1 MKKVFA
7 VGLIMTVLMLN
18 LTWGVEIAQADDNVP
33 VLDADSAVLMDARTG
48 QVLFAKNKDKKE
60 YPASITKVMTGL
72 LALEYADTRAI
83 ITMSRQA
90 VFSIT
95 RGSSHIALDTDE
107 KLALEDALYALA
119 IESANDTANG
129 IAEYIAGDCEDFA
142 AMMNKRA
149 QELGAIN
156 THFNNAHG
164 LDDPDHYTTAYD
176 MALIMRQA
184 IKVPGFKEIFS
195 ANYHKMPPTNL
206 QEKEREFHCKNL
218 FLNGIC
224 AYEGITASKLGWTTN
239 AKNTLVTSAS
249 RDGRDLIVV
258 VMNGTAHRGTYLDTM
273 KLFDYG
279 FEEFREV
286 TVLSATE
293 EKDLPVTAQS
303 KKSIIVKSD
312 SDITRLLHESV
323 SPDSVQTKYEILDNG
338 DQEGLTAQVSFYLP
352 GNNEYMYE
360 ELGGTTIY
368 TPTMVSADAPG
379 PVREFLGPVGAF
391 LFQAIKMIFFILL
404 ALGISILI
412 LRQLNQMRLRRNRS
426 SRHNHYRIDYV
437 KNTPRDHRD
446 KYGE

>member
-1 MKKVFA
+1 MRKKFA
-7 VGLIMTVLMLN
+7 IGLILTVLMLN
-18 LTWGVEIAQADDNVP
+18 MTWGAKIAWAEDNVP
-33 VLDADSAVLMDARTG
+33 LIDGDSAILMDARTG

-129 IAEYIAGDCEDFA
+129 IAEYIAGDCEGFA
-142 AMMNKRA
+142 AMMNRRA
-149 QELGAIN
+149 RELGAIN
-156 THFNNAHG
+156 THFANAHG
-164 LDDPDHYTTAYD
+164 LDDPDHYTTAND

-206 QEKEREFHCKNL
+206 QEMAREFHCKNL
-218 FLNGIC
+218 FLNGIYD
-224 AYEGITASKLGWTTN
+224 YEGITASKLGWTTN

-258 VMNGTAHRGTYLDTM
+258 VMNSTAHHGTYLDTM

-279 FEEFREV
+279 FEEFQEV
-286 TVLSATE
+286 TVLSAEEE
-293 EKDLPVTAQS
+293 EKLPVAAQS
-303 KKSIIVKSD
+303 TKNIIVKSD
-312 SDITRLLHESV
+312 SDITRLLHKNV
-323 SPDSVQTKYEILDNG
+323 SADSIQTKYEILDNG
-338 DQEGLTAQVSFYLP
+338 DQEGLTAEVSFYLP
-352 GNNEYMYE
+352 GNNEYMYRD
-360 ELGGTTIY
+360 LGSTTIY
-368 TPTMVSADAPG
+368 TPTMASADALG
-379 PVREFLGPVGAF
+379 VTRGDLGPVGAF
-391 LFQAIKMIFFILL
+391 LLKTIKIIFFLL
-404 ALGISILI
+404 LVLGILIII
-412 LRQLNQMRLRRNRS
+412 LRQINQMRLRRKRS
-426 SRHNHYRIDYV
+426 ARHYRINYI
-437 KNTPRDHRD
+437 KNTPEDHYD
-446 KYGE
+446 KYRE